1 MKTRLREVLD
11 RLRPWARDARDRFR
25 DRRRRIRK
33 WVGARAKRL
42 HGAAERWEVRA
53 APPLL
58 LLAGWAAVTA
68 GVAEL
73 FGAGRVVWPI
83 GAGLLAWGLYGFRAL
98 WLTMWYGLAGLREM
112 AEKQR
117 RER

>member
-1 MKTRLREVLD
+1 MKPKLRELLTVLWPSSD
-11 RLRPWARDARDRFR
+11 EFDQWRDA
-25 DRRRRIRK
+25 RRRIRK
-33 WVGARAKRL
+33 WVGVR
-42 HGAAERWEVRA
+42 AERYRLRAERLEERA

-83 GAGLLAWGLYGFRAL
+83 GAGLLAWGLYGFRTL
-98 WLTMWYGLAGLREM
+98 WITLWMGLAALRKTKIEHP
-112 AEKQR
+112 EDR
-117 RER
+117 

>member
-1 MKTRLREVLD
+1 MRHTLSEVVD
-11 RLRPWARDARDRFR
+11 RAR

-33 WVGARAKRL
+33 WISVRAGRL
-42 HGAAERWEVRA
+42 HRAAERLEVRA

-58 LLAGWAAVTA
+58 LLAGWTAVTA

-83 GAGLLAWGLYGFRAL
+83 GAGLLAWGLYGYRTL
-98 WLTMWYGLAGLREM
+98 WITVWHGLAALRKME
-112 AEKQR
+112 
-117 RER
+117 REHPEDR

>member
-1 MKTRLREVLD
+1 MNPRLREVLD
-11 RLRPWARDARDRFR
+11 RWRE
-25 DRRRRIRK
+25 RRRRIRK
-33 WVGARAKRL
+33 WTGAIAERL
-42 HGAAERWEVRA
+42 HRAAERLEVRA

-83 GAGLLAWGLYGFRAL
+83 GAGLLAWGLYGYRTLGITL
-98 WLTMWYGLAGLREM
+98 WRGLAALRKME
-112 AEKQR
+112 
-117 RER
+117 REHPEDR